1 MSFSFRNLN
10 LKNVDVKSGAE
21 RLRPG
26 RYVARVSGAEL
37 RQTKSGGSA
46 VRVELVDVDGGG
58 TISDFI
64 NVHVP
69 SSADAS
75 RIGLE
80 RLKSLLVYGGHR
92 NPDQPGDIAT
102 LKGLTVGI
110 RVVSEEYT
118 DKDGNKRE
126 GSKVKNYLAV
136 EDNATTPK
144 AEEKTSEAA
153 PHDDDIPF

>member
-58 TISDFI
+58 VISDFI

-69 SSADAS
+69 SSAEAS

-80 RLKSLLVYGGHR
+80 RLKSLLVFGGHR
-92 NPDQPGDIAT
+92 NPDQPGDINT
-102 LKGLTVGI
+102 LKGLVVGI
-110 RVVSEEYT
+110 RVVAEEYD

-126 GSKVKNYLAV
+126 GSKIKSYLAV
-136 EDNATTPK
+136 EDRPSVK
-144 AEEKTSEAA
+144 VEEKSETSTIAN
-153 PHDDDIPF
+153 DDIPF